1 MSKEI
6 DEGMERFIKWKKDC
20 FMSWFNSLSKRK
32 QLYYKWWM
40 ENSHKI
46 PIEDLEKMGKT
57 N

>member
-1 MSKEI
+1 
-6 DEGMERFIKWKKDC
+6 MERFIKWKKDC